1 MASQYTGVFLY
12 NRGNFMPNLIYLCIK
27 LCERRMAQYQVHGE
41 AATCIKH
48 YGSLPLHGVFEYNSK
63 VHFAQQGIKI
73 TVFSHL
79 LRLFS
84 NVSSMYKILDLAA
97 HF

>member
-1 MASQYTGVFLY
+1 
-12 NRGNFMPNLIYLCIK
+12 MPNLIYLCIN
-27 LCERRMAQYQVHGE
+27 LCEPRMAQYQVHGE

>member
-12 NRGNFMPNLIYLCIK
+12 NRGNFMPNLIYLCIN
-27 LCERRMAQYQVHGE
+27 LCEPRMAQYQVHGE